1 MPTNQNIIAV
11 IVNNE
16 FQDQYFTNEKSFNE
30 YVESVAGT
38 GSEVKAMVVP
48 FYQFKGLLKI
58 QELVGV
64 HPDFN
69 TVMIEIERLDPDKKA
84 MVYSNIGQINENA
97 FSKEYFDYYVK
108 NMLGLTSDPDFEPEF
123 AEKDQTL
130 SYVDYLKT
138 QVAFLNEV
146 IGMIEGNRTGATN
159 ASENIQ

>member
-1 MPTNQNIIAV
+1 MPTSQNVIAV
-11 IVNNE
+11 IVNHE

-69 TVMIEIERLDPDKKA
+69 TVMIEIER
-84 MVYSNIGQINENA
+84 
-97 FSKEYFDYYVK
+97 
-108 NMLGLTSDPDFEPEF
+108 
-123 AEKDQTL
+123 
-130 SYVDYLKT
+130 
-138 QVAFLNEV
+138 
-146 IGMIEGNRTGATN
+146 
-159 ASENIQ
+159 

>member
-1 MPTNQNIIAV
+1 MPTSQNVIAV
-11 IVNNE
+11 IVNHE

-97 FSKEYFDYYVK
+97 FSKEYLIITLK
-108 NMLGLTSDPDFEPEF
+108 ICWGLH
-123 AEKDQTL
+123 QIRTL
-130 SYVDYLKT
+130 NLNSLKK
-138 QVAFLNEV
+138 
-146 IGMIEGNRTGATN
+146 IKR
-159 ASENIQ
+159 